1 MNKYLAAIRDMA
13 RAAIRDPGLFAHT
26 ANTLAAACEARR
38 FARSYRDASGAE
50 GRAYEP
56 AAGNPLWEYFQANTK
71 GPGIWKVKHYFDVYH
86 RHFSRFVG
94 KETKLLEIGVY
105 SGGSLKMWRTYLG
118 ERSHIYGMDV
128 EAACRAYEDERISIF
143 IGDQEDRATWKRF
156 REQVGAIDVLIDDGG
171 HTVEQQRVTLEETL
185 PHLNPGGVYL
195 CEDVHGP
202 YNKFAEYAA
211 SLVHELN
218 GVEAPSPAFQ
228 AAIFSIHFYPHMV
241 VIEKNA
247 VPTSQLPQCTNG
259 TEWQPF
265 FNWLEGAPGKG
276 QGPAAD
282 AAETASE
289 GKQR

>member
-13 RAAIRDPGLFAHT
+13 RAAIRDPGIFVHT
-26 ANTLAAACEARR
+26 ANTLASACEARR
-38 FARSYRDASGAE
+38 FARSYLDANRAE

-56 AAGNPLWEYFQANTK
+56 AAGNPLWEYFLANTK
-71 GPGIWKVKHYFDVYH
+71 GPGIWKVRHYFDIYH

-105 SGGSLKMWRTYLG
+105 SGGSLKMWRSYLG

-128 EAACRAYEDERISIF
+128 EPACRSYEDERITIF
-143 IGDQEDRATWKRF
+143 IGDQEDRATWKRVLA
-156 REQVGAIDVLIDDGG
+156 QTGGIDILIDDGG
-171 HTVEQQRVTLEETL
+171 HTVGQQRVTLEETL

-195 CEDVHGP
+195 CEDVHGH

-218 GVEAPSPAFQ
+218 GVETPSPAFQ
-228 AAIFSIHFYPHMV
+228 SAVFSIHFYPHVV

-247 VPTSQLPQCTNG
+247 VPTNQLPQCTNG

-265 FNWLEGAPGKG
+265 FNWLEGAPGKERE
-276 QGPAAD
+276 QAAKG
-282 AAETASE
+282 E
-289 GKQR
+289 GR